1 MNLPMNLRARLQQD
15 TILVAPGIYDAF
27 SALMVARAGFEAA
40 YLSGASIAYTRLGRP
55 DIGLVSFAE
64 VRDCL
69 AAIRE
74 RCALPLIVDAD
85 TGFGN
90 ALNVERT
97 VRELERAGAA
107 AIQLEDQTSPKR
119 CGHLDGKSLVP
130 AGEMIGK
137 LKAALD
143 ARASRD
149 TLIVARTDAVAVE
162 GLAAAVERAELY
174 LEAGADV
181 LFIEAVRD
189 IEQMKS
195 IVARFASRAPL
206 LVNIVEGGKTP
217 QMSAAE
223 LQAVGYRLAIF
234 PGGTVRAV
242 AHALDAYFAE
252 LQATGSNQGNRAR
265 MLDFDG
271 LNELLGTG
279 EMMAR
284 GKRYER

>member
-1 MNLPMNLRARLQQD
+1 MNLRQRLQEEQ
-15 TILVAPGIYDAF
+15 ILVAPGIYDAF
-27 SALMVARAGFEAA
+27 SGLMVERAGFQAA

-64 VRDCL
+64 VRDTL

-74 RCALPLIVDAD
+74 RFSLPLIVDAD

-97 VRELERAGAA
+97 VRELERAGAS
-107 AIQLEDQTSPKR
+107 AIQLEDQASPKR
-119 CGHLDGKSLVP
+119 CGHLDGKTLVST
-130 AGEMIGK
+130 GEMVGK

-143 ARASRD
+143 TRVSGD

-162 GLAAAVERAELY
+162 GFDAALERAERY
-174 LEAGADV
+174 LDAGADV

-189 IEQMKS
+189 LEQMKS
-195 IVARFASRAPL
+195 VVKRFSSRIPL

-252 LQATGSNQGNRAR
+252 LLISGSNQGNRGR
-265 MLDFDG
+265 MFDFAG
-271 LNELLGTG
+271 LNELLGTAQMV
-279 EMMAR
+279 ER
-284 GKRYER
+284 GRGYER